1 MKATFQKLK
10 PKLIYYRD
18 YRMFSNDKF
27 RAEPW
32 SKLSMENISN
42 ISNSLEN
49 FLLICIG
56 ILDKLAPQKK
66 KYNKGN
72 NMPFMN
78 KPLAQARVK
87 RNHLR
92 NEFLKNRSEVNRI
105 ILIILSNAIIVQVF

>member
-1 MKATFQKLK
+1 
-10 PKLIYYRD
+10 
-18 YRMFSNDKF
+18 MFSNDKF
-27 RAEPW
+27 RAELW

-72 NMPFMN
+72 DMPFMN

-92 NEFLKNRSEVNRI
+92 NEFLKNRSEVNGI